1 VAGLVVY
8 MSVFAAIFTV
18 PTLARSLTPWET
30 AAPVVGLAAAI
41 PMCAWSVRVIRRF
54 CGRLVPVT
62 LGGERMLV
70 PALACIGGS
79 VFAAVITLDSIRRL
93 AISQGAATWLDG
105 DGVYELAAAGT
116 WCVALAMQSSQYLRR
131 RSIKRPY
138 ILYLRTFLGF
148 SDRAM
153 MAALFTITAGR
164 KPIVVLTAPQ
174 SNSASWDPVLIAF
187 RGNPVLR
194 LSASNPVFL
203 SATNREWET
212 AVSGLVAEAS
222 LVLIDVSDLSPGIKA
237 EIAMVGQEGIS
248 NRAIW
253 LSESSRAD
261 RVQEV
266 RALVGSSQMPAD
278 RVVFYTRSWTAAWPN
293 LLVGA
298 VITML
303 FFFVLPAVSGG
314 LNALAE
320 ISGPAELAGY
330 LTGRIVPGLLFFA
343 VVFARPAVDRQAR
356 RDLAALL
363 HGSAR
368 SSKAPSPG

>member
-1 VAGLVVY
+1 
-8 MSVFAAIFTV
+8 
-18 PTLARSLTPWET
+18 
-30 AAPVVGLAAAI
+30 
-41 PMCAWSVRVIRRF
+41 
-54 CGRLVPVT
+54 
-62 LGGERMLV
+62 
-70 PALACIGGS
+70 
-79 VFAAVITLDSIRRL
+79 
-93 AISQGAATWLDG
+93 
-105 DGVYELAAAGT
+105 
-116 WCVALAMQSSQYLRR
+116 
-131 RSIKRPY
+131 
-138 ILYLRTFLGF
+138 
-148 SDRAM
+148 M
-153 MAALFTITAGR
+153 MAAIFTITAGR

-248 NRAIW
+248 NKTIW

-266 RALVGSSQMPAD
+266 RALVGSSQVPAD

-320 ISGPAELAGY
+320 IRGPAELAGY
-330 LTGRIVPGLLFFA
+330 LTGRMVPALLFFA
-343 VVFARPAVDRQAR
+343 VVFARPAVDRHSR

-363 HGSAR
+363 HGPVR
-368 SSKAPSPG
+368 VSPKGPGPE